1 MKENCTLLYGEEVRN
16 IVNCGFEVS
25 NILGPGL
32 SEKPYERAL
41 CCEFSLRKI
50 PYSQQQKFQLFYKNN
65 SVGDYIPDLT
75 VFDKIIVEIKS
86 IDKITQIEV
95 AQILNYLRI
104 TGYKVGLILN
114 FKHRK
119 LEWKKFV
126 L

>member
-1 MKENCTLLYGEEVRN
+1 MKENCTLLYSEEVRN
-16 IVNCGFEVS
+16 IVNCGSEVS

-32 SEKPYERAL
+32 SEKPYERVL
-41 CCEFSLRKI
+41 CREFSLRKI
-50 PYSQQQKFQLFYKNN
+50 PYSQHQKFQLFYKNT
-65 SVGDYIPDLT
+65 SVGYYIPDLT